1 MRHRVRDAS
10 WQFKLNHL
18 MHLVNNAQSGDEIVV
33 RSQALADLGET
44 YRLQHCPDKE
54 IVWTI
59 EPLKVNGL

>member
-1 MRHRVRDAS
+1 MY
-10 WQFKLNHL
+10 LIGI
-18 MHLVNNAQSGDEIVV
+18 AQNGDEIVI

-59 EPLKVNGL
+59 EPLEIK

>member
-1 MRHRVRDAS
+1 
-10 WQFKLNHL
+10 
-18 MHLVNNAQSGDEIVV
+18 MHLVNNAQSGDEIIV